1 MHYKARIKLFVIN
14 LLLYNNGM
22 NSIEKEMLNLLVDL
36 RENHCAIGVKAEF
49 EEEGASYS
57 ETALLKELADLAELD
72 LTIKIGGC
80 KAIKELFEAKKIG
93 ANSIVAPMI
102 ETLYSVKSYIEA
114 VKSVFNPLELK
125 ITKFF
130 INIETITGYANIDEI
145 LNLPEAAVLSGIVFG
160 RGDFV
165 KSAGLTK
172 DDVNSD
178 KILAIANDLAR
189 KTSALNKEFIIGGSV
204 STRSLVFFRNVQ
216 KSLLNKVE
224 TRKVIFDARLLN
236 SQNAEEAILK
246 AIQFELLWI
255 QNKRENLGI
264 INEIDA
270 KRIIALENC
279 RNKSAEI
286 INC

>member
-1 MHYKARIKLFVIN
+1 MN
-14 LLLYNNGM
+14 L
-22 NSIEKEMLNLLVDL
+22 IEKEMLNLLVDL
-36 RENHCAIGVKAEF
+36 RENHCALGVKAEF

-57 ETALLKELADLAELD
+57 ETVLLKELANLAELD

-80 KAIKELFEAKKIG
+80 KAIKELFEVKKIG

-102 ETLYSVKSYIEA
+102 ETPYSVKSYIEA
-114 VKSVFNPLELK
+114 VKSVFAPEQLQNTK
-125 ITKFF
+125 IY
-130 INIETITGYANIDEI
+130 INIETITGYSNIDEI
-145 LNLPEAAVLSGIVFG
+145 LNLPETALLSGIVFG

-178 KILAIANDLAR
+178 KILEIANDLAK

-204 STRSLVFFRNVQ
+204 STRSLVFFRNVRE
-216 KSLLNKVE
+216 SLLHKVE
-224 TRKVIFDARLLN
+224 TRKVIFDAQKLLN
-236 SQNAEEAILK
+236 SQRAEEAILK
-246 AIQFELLWI
+246 AINFELLWI

-279 RNKSAEI
+279 RKKSAEI